1 MGLTRRNFGR
11 ELLAGVTLMAIA
23 VPLNIGYAQI
33 AGLPPTV
40 GLYAMIVPAIA
51 YVFLVSSRQ
60 VVAAPDAAAAA
71 LVASSLGGLAIAGS
85 ADYVVLAFA
94 QAIICGV
101 AFLACGV
108 LKLGFLANFL
118 SKPIL
123 IGFVGGLALDILVG
137 QLAKMLGVKINSGG
151 EFLEK
156 VRELALGLPTLNGW
170 AILISVLSLAI
181 LLVGRRFAPIAPWA
195 LVVLVGATIFVVT
208 ADLAARGVSVLGEI
222 EGGLPQLTW
231 PILPWSTW
239 LALVPSALALALVG
253 MAEALLI
260 ARTYAERNGYSTN
273 PNRDLLAFGVGN
285 IAAGVA
291 GGFTL
296 GSSTSRTAAMDQV
309 GSRTQ
314 LPSIVAALGTLALL
328 AFGAGLLASIPS
340 PAIGAIVALAVVPL
354 LGLREFRDLWKAS
367 RFEFAIAVVCFLGTL
382 LLGPIIGLGIAFVVS
397 LVNLAR
403 RAANPPI
410 AVLTSTDDLVVLRFA
425 GPLFFANSAG
435 FASAIRTAV
444 ESPNGRIHDLVLDLE
459 AVSDIDVT
467 AAEGFESTRSWLD
480 ENHVT
485 LSFTRLRE
493 DLRLRLAHFGL
504 LDGITVYETNRDAVS
519 ALSKPGT
526 GQSE

>member
-1 MGLTRRNFGR
+1 
-11 ELLAGVTLMAIA
+11 
-23 VPLNIGYAQI
+23 
-33 AGLPPTV
+33 
-40 GLYAMIVPAIA
+40 
-51 YVFLVSSRQ
+51 
-60 VVAAPDAAAAA
+60 
-71 LVASSLGGLAIAGS
+71 
-85 ADYVVLAFA
+85 
-94 QAIICGV
+94 
-101 AFLACGV
+101 
-108 LKLGFLANFL
+108 
-118 SKPIL
+118 
-123 IGFVGGLALDILVG
+123 
-137 QLAKMLGVKINSGG
+137 
-151 EFLEK
+151 
-156 VRELALGLPTLNGW
+156 
-170 AILISVLSLAI
+170 
-181 LLVGRRFAPIAPWA
+181 
-195 LVVLVGATIFVVT
+195 
-208 ADLAARGVSVLGEI
+208 
-222 EGGLPQLTW
+222 
-231 PILPWSTW
+231 
-239 LALVPSALALALVG
+239 
-253 MAEALLI
+253 
-260 ARTYAERNGYSTN
+260 
-273 PNRDLLAFGVGN
+273 
-285 IAAGVA
+285 
-291 GGFTL
+291 
-296 GSSTSRTAAMDQV
+296 
-309 GSRTQ
+309 
-314 LPSIVAALGTLALL
+314 VAALGTLALL